1 MLLSAGLADVA
12 SGAAPD
18 MFEIGAHVQV
28 LSRGSMYASRS
39 NRLYQLY
46 KDYADW
52 SLVPEKEREKLEKRV
67 FARSFDEIWQ
77 ECESYWGQRDPAQ
90 VERAEKDGRH
100 KMALVFRWYLGMSS
114 RWARMGQADRKKDFQ
129 IWCGPAMGAFN
140 DWVKGTPL
148 EPLEGRRVVDI
159 ADGLLR
165 GAQALDR
172 ANRLARQGVVLP
184 DGAGEWRPS

>member
-1 MLLSAGLADVA
+1 
-12 SGAAPD
+12 
-18 MFEIGAHVQV
+18 
-28 LSRGSMYASRS
+28 
-39 NRLYQLY
+39 
-46 KDYADW
+46 
-52 SLVPEKEREKLEKRV
+52 
-67 FARSFDEIWQ
+67 
-77 ECESYWGQRDPAQ
+77 
-90 VERAEKDGRH
+90 
-100 KMALVFRWYLGMSS
+100 MALVFRWYLGMSS

-172 ANRLARQGVVLP
+172 ANRLARQGVLLP
-184 DGAGEWRPS
+184 DGAGEWRPT